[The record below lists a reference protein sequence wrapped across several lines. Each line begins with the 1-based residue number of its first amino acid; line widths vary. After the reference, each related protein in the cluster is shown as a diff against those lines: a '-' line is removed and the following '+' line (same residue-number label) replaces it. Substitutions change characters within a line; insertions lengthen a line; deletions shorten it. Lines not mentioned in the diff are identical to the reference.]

1 MKAFKYSH
9 EGCFAVFARRFFV
22 IFYFSYAGGFF
33 MHMADALVSP
43 ATGGVMWA
51 AATAAVAYS
60 VNALQKQDIL
70 ENKKIPVMGVSGA
83 FVFAAQ
89 MINFTIPATGSSG
102 HLGGGL
108 LLAALLGPSAGFI
121 VLSVVLAIQALF
133 FADGGL
139 LALGC
144 NIFNMGFFT
153 CYIAY
158 PLIMK
163 PILSRSKTKKSIFA
177 ASVSG
182 AVIGMML
189 GALGVVLETAASGV
203 TELPVLAFAS
213 LMLPIHL
220 AIGAAEG
227 IVTAL
232 VLVFINDTEPA
243 LLENGSP
250 GKTGLKKTLV
260 VLAAAALLLGGGVS
274 LIASEKPDGLEWAM
288 LNTAGTSK
296 LEADSNLHDALSAA
310 QEKTSF
316 LPDYGLK
323 NADGTAADLG
333 GSLAGIV
340 GSAIVLVIVAVLGF
354 CVSLFKRSRRT

>member
-1 MKAFKYSH
+1 
-9 EGCFAVFARRFFV
+9 
-22 IFYFSYAGGFF
+22 

-51 AATAAVAYS
+51 ASAAAVAYS
-60 VNALQKQDIL
+60 VKALQKQDIL
-70 ENKKIPVMGVSGA
+70 ENRKIPVMGVAGA

-89 MINFTIPATGSSG
+89 MVNFAIPATGSSG

-108 LLAALLGPSAGFI
+108 LLAALLGPSAGFL
-121 VLSVVLAIQALF
+121 VMSVVLAIQALF

-158 PLIMK
+158 PLIVK
-163 PILSRSKTKKSIFA
+163 PILARSKTKKSIFT

-182 AVIGMML
+182 AVIGLTL
-189 GALGVVLETAASGV
+189 GALGVVLETTASGV
-203 TELPVLAFAS
+203 TELPVFAFAS

-250 GKTGLKKTLV
+250 GKTSLRKVLV
-260 VLAAAALLLGGGVS
+260 ILAAAAVLFGGGVS
-274 LIASEKPDGLEWAM
+274 RLASQKPDGLEWAV
-288 LNTAGTSK
+288 LNTAGTHE
-296 LEADSNLHDALSAA
+296 LEADSAIHDTLAAA
-310 QEKTSF
+310 QEKSSF

-323 NADGTAADLG
+323 NVSGTADDDLG
-333 GSLAGIV
+333 GSLAGIA
-340 GSAIVLVIVAVLGF
+340 GSALVLVIVAALGF
-354 CVSLFKRSRRT
+354 CVSFFKRRRRA